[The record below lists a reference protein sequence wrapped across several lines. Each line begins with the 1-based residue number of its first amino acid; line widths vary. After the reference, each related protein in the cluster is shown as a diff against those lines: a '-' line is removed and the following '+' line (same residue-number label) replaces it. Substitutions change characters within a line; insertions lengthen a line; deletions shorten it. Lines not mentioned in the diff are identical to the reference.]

1 MIRSLLLLSLATLT
15 ACVSTAPSAPV
26 VAPPEP
32 VVEVPVPPPP
42 PPRPIEAE
50 VPQVETPVV
59 PPPAPRL
66 RISQRSVYEED
77 RAARWTLENG
87 LTVWYAWDPDVR
99 GYAALVSGPG
109 ASSAP
114 ARSHVQPAGTA
125 ILATA
130 ERFDQLAPQVEDV
143 VRTSGGALADWV
155 VSLHGPT
162 SPEWLEAGI
171 AEAFGA
177 LRGRA
182 AVAAPAPAGERAT
195 VRVDWQDLPALS
207 VVAALV
213 EDRAVPSDRATVQYD
228 ATDGVATVT
237 LVSTTLTLSRA
248 LASAPDGDVRSARAR
263 AARLAQ
269 TGRGIVA
276 IMATL
281 ERLPGEFQPAR
292 PPSEIRDLPARIERT
307 PPDRVSALL
316 ARLAAAIPASR

>member
-15 ACVSTAPSAPV
+15 ACASSAPSAPM

-42 PPRPIEAE
+42 PPQIVETE

-59 PPPAPRL
+59 PPPSPRL

-77 RAARWTLENG
+77 RAVRWTLENG
-87 LTVWYAWDPDVR
+87 LTVWYAWDPDARV
-99 GYAALVSGPG
+99 YAALVSGPV

-130 ERFDQLAPQVEDV
+130 DRFDQAASQVQDAL
-143 VRTSGGALADWV
+143 RADGGALSDWV
-155 VSLHGPT
+155 VSLHGST

-182 AVAAPAPAGERAT
+182 AAGTPITLGDQAF
-195 VRVDWQDLPALS
+195 VRVDWDDLPTLS
-207 VVAALV
+207 VVAALIA
-213 EDRAVPSDRATVQYD
+213 DRASPSDQATVQYD
-228 ATDGVATVT
+228 AVEGEATVT
-237 LVSTTLTLSRA
+237 LVSTSLTLSRA
-248 LASAPDGDVRSARAR
+248 LASAPEGDVRSARAR

-269 TGRGIVA
+269 TGPGIVA
-276 IMATL
+276 TMASL
-281 ERLPGEFQPAR
+281 ERLPGRYQPAR
-292 PPSEIRDLPARIERT
+292 PPSEIRDLPSRIERT
-307 PPDRVSALL
+307 PPDRVNALL
-316 ARLAAAIPASR
+316 ARLAAATPASR